1 MPNKVADAN
10 GEGRSA
16 DSRAPTASKGDGAA
30 AKSMMRHVT
39 LAGLD
44 PDLENRVKA
53 ACWRLSAQGYDIRL
67 HAWAGVQ
74 SDLLILGGADS
85 HRRVLDAAIA
95 RRVPVLRFVGVGE
108 DPVESAHVVAATA
121 SVEQILVALHALF
134 DPAAAAPSQHPV
146 FRAGSEKVSG
156 LLWLMVERRPR
167 RGAIHAISESY
178 EVWLIPELAQIR
190 ARTHSDLIGARERL
204 LSPKWVF
211 HRVRTGRVP
220 DGPHLHFD
228 EFFLDACMR
237 ASHRLPRFPRGNY
250 RLRQRLDTATLESA
264 DAEVAALAAQFGGSD
279 GVSTADLGAIADVGQ
294 HHANAFLWATLA
306 SGALERC
313 RNDDTSAPS
322 SPSLFDRVRARFARA
337 AR

>member
-10 GEGRSA
+10 GEGGGA
-16 DSRAPTASKGDGAA
+16 HARASTSTKGDGAA

-67 HAWAGVQ
+67 HAWSGVQ
-74 SDLLILGGADS
+74 SDLLILGSADS
-85 HRRVLDAAIA
+85 NRRILDAAIS
-95 RRVPVLRFVGVGE
+95 RRVPVLRFVGSGDE
-108 DPVESAHVVAATA
+108 PVESAHVVAANA
-121 SVEQILVALHALF
+121 SVEQILVALRALF
-134 DPAAAAPSQHPV
+134 DPAAVPSLHPV

-156 LLWLMVERRPR
+156 LLWLMVERRPH

-178 EVWLIPELAQIR
+178 EVWLIPEQAQIR

-204 LSPKWVF
+204 LSPKWMF

-220 DGPHLHFD
+220 DGPHQHFD

-250 RLRQRLDTATLESA
+250 RLRQHLDTATLESA
-264 DAEVAALAAQFGGSD
+264 DAEVAALAAQFGASES
-279 GVSTADLGAIADVGQ
+279 VSTADLGAIADVGQ

-313 RNDDTSAPS
+313 RNDDAGAPS

-337 AR
+337 TR